1 MRDYMTIGSSPVD
14 EKCVNVGEENYESRS
29 LEECNKYIALIRKK
43 LGPEPHAA
51 QLRTKLFPHDF
62 GSYREV
68 VCYFDDNEPASIAYA
83 QACEG
88 NGPSKWSDETP
99 FDWKKE
105 YEVEYDE
112 KTGKSKWLNPP
123 EEEND
128 APVTNSFYGQEL
140 KSEE

>member
-68 VCYFDDNEPASIAYA
+68 VCYFDDKEPASVAYSL
-83 QACEG
+83 ACEAH
-88 NGPSKWSDETP
+88 GPQMWSDETP

-112 KTGKSKWLNPP
+112 VTGSSRWLNPVK
-123 EEEND
+123 ED
-128 APVTNSFYGQEL
+128 DSAQTSTFYGQEL

>member
-29 LEECNKYIALIRKK
+29 LDECNKYIALIRKK

-68 VCYFDDNEPASIAYA
+68 VCYFDDKEPASVAYSL
-83 QACEG
+83 ACEAH
-88 NGPSKWSDETP
+88 GPQMWSDETP

-112 KTGKSKWLNPP
+112 VTGSSRWLNPVK
-123 EEEND
+123 ED
-128 APVTNSFYGQEL
+128 DSAQTSTFYGQEL

>member
-14 EKCVNVGEENYESRS
+14 EKCVNVGEDNYESRS

-68 VCYFDDNEPASIAYA
+68 VCYFDDNEPASAAYA
-83 QACEG
+83 LACEG
-88 NGPSKWSDETP
+88 YGPKDWKDEEP

-112 KTGKSKWLNPP
+112 VTGSSRWLNPVK
-123 EEEND
+123 ED
-128 APVTNSFYGQEL
+128 DSAQTSTFYGQEL